1 MEIINIKPNMNTGI
15 WAENGDIVV
24 PTSEKIEEGHIVEK
38 PKSEIVNWIE
48 NRQDMMIQ
56 YINQRGIPEWDRLT
70 PYPIKALTSRDG
82 TLYRAISQNKDRDPT
97 LNPDIWKLAFVT
109 YDDYKLLLEDLD
121 KIKNQDGYLDL
132 YVSRAK
138 PVMTGGTE
146 GVSYGFTGDV
156 DTGLMKDSGGNPAMQ
171 KDGVVV
177 ATFDSLEQENSV
189 VRFADLR
196 KYLEFYKVGDIYLTT
211 STGNP
216 KDTLG
221 YGTWS
226 RYAEGRS
233 LVGLSVQDSSPTWT
247 KFVDSVEGVYNNT
260 ITFPMENWRPQSA
273 QISTSIQG
281 RLVIGTGNQEKQE
294 ILESLT
300 QPIDNQSVTQ
310 TNVQPSIVIAVWK
323 RVS

>member
-1 MEIINIKPNMNTGI
+1 MEVINIKPNMNAGI
-15 WAENGDIVV
+15 WAENGDIVI
-24 PTSEKIEEGHIVEK
+24 PSSEKIEEGHVVEK

-48 NRQDMMIQ
+48 NRQDLMLQ
-56 YINQRGIPEWDRLT
+56 YINQRGIAEWDRAT

-97 LNPDIWKLAFVT
+97 LNTDIWKLAFVT

-121 KIKNQDGYLDL
+121 KIKNQDGYLDR
-132 YVSRAK
+132 YVSRAN
-138 PVMTGGTE
+138 PIMTGGTE

-211 STGNP
+211 STLNP
-216 KDTLG
+216 KEILG
-221 YGTWS
+221 YGAWE
-226 RYAEGRS
+226 RHAEGRS
-233 LVGLSVQDSSPTWT
+233 LVGISSWTTDPIWT
-247 KFVDSVEGVYNNT
+247 KFIGSVFGDYTHTLTVEEMPRHNH
-260 ITFPMENWRPQSA
+260 TFPVNPQDQGSSESSDGTGGA
-273 QISTSIQG
+273 STS
-281 RLVIGTGNQEKQE
+281 LPTNFTGGDKPHN
-294 ILESLT
+294 
-300 QPIDNQSVTQ
+300 
-310 TNVQPSIVIAVWK
+310 NVQPSMVVAIWK

>member
-97 LNPDIWKLAFVT
+97 LNTDIWKLAFVT

-233 LVGLSVQDSSPTWT
+233 LVGLSGQESSPTWT

>member
-97 LNPDIWKLAFVT
+97 LNTDIWKLAFVT

-132 YVSRAK
+132 YVSRAN
-138 PVMTGGTE
+138 PIMTGGTE